1 MATRY
6 LQKTGTQFPLHHTT
20 RSQDIRRC
28 RRSRLKD
35 CADDITLFTCSV
47 LHRVALY
54 LVRIHT
60 LANPGVDDSFV
71 RAGTCVSSPSPPSP
85 PEMIQWQDEKGGFPT
100 FPPSSMCPEFPD
112 QEPQFRSHECARAF
126 SVCVCG
132 GVRALLRVYVQV
144 RALHCGAVRCVRAC
158 NKQVQKVGVV
168 YAPVIL
174 CSLIRCTR
182 GLKTENNV
190 DSSILWRYQS
200 KRATD

>member
-1 MATRY
+1 MSI
-6 LQKTGTQFPLHHTT
+6 G
-20 RSQDIRRC
+20 
-28 RRSRLKD
+28 
-35 CADDITLFTCSV
+35 LFTVILQTNVNS
-47 LHRVALY
+47 Y
-54 LVRIHT
+54 TELVNQILIIHT
-60 LANPGVDDSFV
+60 RTADEICSFV
-71 RAGTCVSSPSPPSP
+71 
-85 PEMIQWQDEKGGFPT
+85 MMEKL
-100 FPPSSMCPEFPD
+100 PPSSMCPEFPD